1 MRRMYTTRLDQ
12 LVRETPV
19 PHAPALVSLPS
30 VVGIVQLLATARDRG
45 LKFPKLWL
53 QLPDGTDLRVT
64 IAGERSRTPGFLML
78 TDGGKYPDNKYFGR
92 ISPEGVLELGRD
104 APAVRA
110 DLLALLEQLAAN
122 PAQVAAAYGHLT
134 GACCFCA
141 LRLTDARSV
150 FVGYGQRCAERFALP
165 WGDTSTN

>member
-12 LVRETPV
+12 LMRETPT
-19 PHAPALVSLPS
+19 PQAPALVELPS
-30 VVGIVQLLATARDRG
+30 VAGIVTLLDTAKANG
-45 LKFPKLWL
+45 LGFPKLWL
-53 QLPDGTDLRVT
+53 QLPDGTDLRVA

-92 ISPEGVLELGRD
+92 ISRAGVLELGRD
-104 APAVRA
+104 GHPIRA
-110 DLLALLEQLAAN
+110 DLLPLLEKLAAN
-122 PAQVAAAYGHLT
+122 PAQVAADYGHLT
-134 GACCFCA
+134 GSCCFCG